1 MRSKKAQLEMMQT
14 AFVLLILFVVFT
26 LVGIFYIGYQKTG
39 IRAKQREIEGLE
51 IIKRSQVL
59 NFLPELQCSFDGI
72 VYHDCY
78 DSQKIAAF
86 KEQIETPEKEYFY
99 RTLLGD
105 ISIIISKFNAKLENP
120 ERGWDPKF
128 QKYNP
133 EDTDPKRQIQ
143 IIDEETIKEKDKR
156 LIQFPV
162 SIYDPNN
169 DVYDF
174 GVIFLEIYQ

>member
-86 KEQIETPEKEYFY
+86 REQIQNPEKEYFY

-105 ISIIISKFNAKLENP
+105 ISIIISKFNGRIL
-120 ERGWDPKF
+120 ERGW
-128 QKYNP
+128 
-133 EDTDPKRQIQ
+133 TDPNFEKYDPENPNPQRQIQ